1 MSSKPVIILG
11 TGGHAKVVTD
21 ALKLSGRKILGFI
34 TSDMAPGSYFCDEKI
49 LGNDSEITKYLPD
62 EIELINGVG
71 VLPDKSLRWELAD
84 KLRKQG
90 YSFATVIHPSAVIAS
105 DVTLEEGVQ
114 IMAGAVIQAG
124 TKIGKDSIIN
134 TGTLIDHDCKIYENC
149 QISPGVVLSGGVI
162 VEKNSYI
169 GTGAKIIQYIT
180 LKEECVVAAGAIIY
194 KDVSSKTI
202 VRQKLNTVLEEKFT

>member
-21 ALKLSGRKILGFI
+21 ALKLSGRKIVGFI
-34 TSDMAPGSYFCDEKI
+34 TLDMVAGSYFCDEKI

-71 VLPDKSLRWELAD
+71 ALPGKSLRWELAD
-84 KLRKQG
+84 KMRKQG
-90 YSFATVIHPSAVIAS
+90 YSFATVIHPTAVIAS
-105 DVTLEEGVQ
+105 DVILEEGVQ

-169 GTGAKIIQYIT
+169 GTGAKIIQNIT
-180 LKEECVVAAGAIIY
+180 LKEECVVAAGTIIY

-202 VRQKLNTVLEEKFT
+202 VRQQLNTVMEGRST

>member
-1 MSSKPVIILG
+1 
-11 TGGHAKVVTD
+11 
-21 ALKLSGRKILGFI
+21 
-34 TSDMAPGSYFCDEKI
+34 
-49 LGNDSEITKYLPD
+49 
-62 EIELINGVG
+62 
-71 VLPDKSLRWELAD
+71 
-84 KLRKQG
+84 
-90 YSFATVIHPSAVIAS
+90 
-105 DVTLEEGVQ
+105 
-114 IMAGAVIQAG
+114 MAGAVIQAG

>member
-1 MSSKPVIILG
+1 MNSKPVIILG

-21 ALKLSGRKILGFI
+21 ALKLSGRKIVGFI
-34 TSDMAPGSYFCDEKI
+34 TLDMVIDSYFCDEKI
-49 LGNDSEITKYLPD
+49 LGNDSEISKYLPS

-71 VLPDKSLRWELAD
+71 ALPDKSLRCELAD
-84 KLRKQG
+84 KMRKQG

-114 IMAGAVIQAG
+114 IMAGTVIQAG

>member
-34 TSDMAPGSYFCDEKI
+34 TLDMAPGSYFCDERI
-49 LGNDSEITKYLPD
+49 LGNDSEIIKYSPD

-71 VLPDKSLRWELAD
+71 TLPGNNLRWELAD

-114 IMAGAVIQAG
+114 IMAGVVIQAG

-134 TGTLIDHDCKIYENC
+134 TGALIDHDCKIYENC

-162 VEKNSYI
+162 IEKNSYI

-202 VRQKLNTVLEEKFT
+202 VKQKLNTVMEEKST